1 MRSPERRSPERINQG
16 FVEALAPGRFD
27 RRTRGFTLF
36 EVLGAVALLAIVY
49 TTLSEVAIR
58 GLQTEG
64 RSRRIME
71 ASLHADLKVAE
82 IEMELDQGV
91 MRPLGEEPTETD
103 DGLYRILVEVSVFE
117 MPEIENTERPTGNSA
132 PGQSG
137 ATGPAIPFGT
147 GGQSPLREITV
158 RVAWGDPDVE
168 EYVERVTYGIDQSAI
183 QVAESA
189 R

>member
-1 MRSPERRSPERINQG
+1 MRSPERINQA
-16 FVEALAPGRFD
+16 FVEGFTQGRSD
-27 RRTRGFTLF
+27 RLTRGFTLF

-71 ASLHADLKVAE
+71 ASLHADLKIAE

-91 MRPLGEEPTETD
+91 MRPLGDEENETE
-103 DGLYRILVEVSVFE
+103 DGLYRIWVEVSVFE
-117 MPEIENTERPTGNSA
+117 MPEIENTERATGNNA
-132 PGQSG
+132 PDQSG

-147 GGQSPLREITV
+147 TGQSPLREIEV
-158 RVAWGDPDVE
+158 RVAWGDPDDE
-168 EYVERVTYGIDQSAI
+168 EFVERITYGIDQSAI
-183 QVAESA
+183 QVAEPA